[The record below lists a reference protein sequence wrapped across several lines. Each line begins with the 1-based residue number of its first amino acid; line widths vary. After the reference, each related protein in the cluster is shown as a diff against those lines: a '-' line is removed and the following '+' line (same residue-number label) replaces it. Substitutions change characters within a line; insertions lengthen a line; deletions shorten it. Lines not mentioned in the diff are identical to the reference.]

1 MGRGVL
7 ARGRAVAVV
16 GCAALAAILSGC
28 TGTPNATITVNGK
41 SLSVYASQ
49 PPGGGD
55 QQSSDVLAAEQLAL
69 TQAGGQAGKFKV
81 RLVKLNG
88 REISDDAR
96 TAIEDQTSIAYLGEL
111 VPGTSA
117 VSVPIT
123 NEVDLLE
130 VSPADTA
137 AYLTQQTPTVS
148 RAPGKFYPASKSYG
162 ESFARVVPTTAKE
175 AKALVQA
182 METLRVSKLYVA
194 SDGQAYGST
203 IAASVAQD
211 AAPGLTVTRG
221 PATAAGF
228 ERSHAD
234 AMFLGA
240 SSKSAAARVF
250 AAVATASP
258 SAKLFAPSAL
268 YADELVSNL
277 PVGVQRNVYVSS
289 PGFLP
294 ADLSPAGR
302 KFVEDFKTAY
312 GRVPEPAAIFGY
324 EAMAAVLD
332 VIRQAGPSA
341 NARRAIVQ
349 DFRGIRSRPSALG
362 TYSLSG
368 GDTNLAPFV
377 IARIQSGALVP
388 FKFLQIQG

>member
-1 MGRGVL
+1 MGSGVL
-7 ARGRAVAVV
+7 ARGRAVAVM
-16 GCAALAAILSGC
+16 GCVALAAILAGC
-28 TGTPNATITVNGK
+28 TGAPNATIAVNGK
-41 SLSVYASQ
+41 SLAVYASQ

-55 QQSSDVLAAEQLAL
+55 AQTNDLLAAEQLAL

-81 RLVKLNG
+81 RLIKVSG
-88 REISDDAR
+88 REVSDDAR

-137 AYLTQQTPTVS
+137 AYLTQPDPAVPNS
-148 RAPGKFYPASKSYG
+148 PGKFYPSSKNYG
-162 ESFARVVPTTAKE
+162 DTFARVVPNTTTE
-175 AKALVQA
+175 AKALVQG
-182 METLRVSKLYVA
+182 MEALHVSRLYVA

-203 IAASVAQD
+203 IAAAVAQD
-211 AAPGLTVTRG
+211 ASHGLTVTRG

-228 ERSHAD
+228 VRSHAD

-240 SSKSAAARVF
+240 SSRSAAAHVF
-250 AAVATASP
+250 AAVAAASP
-258 SAKLFAPSAL
+258 SVKLFAPSAL
-268 YADELVSNL
+268 YADELVLNL
-277 PVGVQRNVYVSS
+277 PAGVQRNVYVSS

-302 KFVEDFKTAY
+302 KFVDDFKSAY
-312 GRVPEPAAIFGY
+312 GRVPAPVAIFGY

-332 VIRQAGPSA
+332 VIRQAGSSA
-341 NARRAIVQ
+341 NVRRDIVQ
-349 DFRGIRSRPSALG
+349 DFRGIRNRPSALG

-368 GDTNLAPFV
+368 GDTNLASFV

-388 FKFLQIQG
+388 FKFFQISG

>member
-1 MGRGVL
+1 
-7 ARGRAVAVV
+7 V

-148 RAPGKFYPASKSYG
+148 GAPGKFYPASKSYG

-175 AKALVQA
+175 AKALVDEA
-182 METLRVSKLYVA
+182 PKPVKEGIERDEADKLKTELEEA
-194 SDGQAYGST
+194 G
-203 IAASVAQD
+203 ASV
-211 AAPGLTVTRG
+211 
-221 PATAAGF
+221 
-228 ERSHAD
+228 
-234 AMFLGA
+234 
-240 SSKSAAARVF
+240 
-250 AAVATASP
+250 
-258 SAKLFAPSAL
+258 
-268 YADELVSNL
+268 EL
-277 PVGVQRNVYVSS
+277 
-289 PGFLP
+289 
-294 ADLSPAGR
+294 
-302 KFVEDFKTAY
+302 K
-312 GRVPEPAAIFGY
+312 
-324 EAMAAVLD
+324 
-332 VIRQAGPSA
+332 
-341 NARRAIVQ
+341 
-349 DFRGIRSRPSALG
+349 
-362 TYSLSG
+362 
-368 GDTNLAPFV
+368 
-377 IARIQSGALVP
+377 
-388 FKFLQIQG
+388 